1 MVLVTEKLV
10 KDLIYEGEERKQSW
24 RSVRTQAQ
32 VKGAGKAV
40 KPHLKEGW
48 KEKREL
54 VSFWSLYFHIYTK
67 SSVLLEVNWKLLK
80 FESANDMENPSRIR
94 FSLED
99 CDNIRPVFRY

>member
-1 MVLVTEKLV
+1 MREKKGNSTEESL
-10 KDLIYEGEERKQSW
+10 
-24 RSVRTQAQ
+24 RTQVQ

-48 KEKREL
+48 KEKSGVGFFL
-54 VSFWSLYFHIYTK
+54 IPLLSHIIK